1 MIVGI
6 SVAHWL
12 VVVSEVVGIGGSA
25 AYIRDTLAGRSKPNL
40 VSWSM
45 WALAPLI
52 GAAAALS
59 ADADVWATVRILL
72 VGFLSLLILFASFI
86 NPQSYWKLGPFD
98 FACGICALL
107 ALSVWGFASSP
118 RLAILLAAVGD
129 GFASLP
135 TIRKAWSYPETE
147 TGVTYIA
154 SFISAVLIIPSI
166 PVWNIENSAFQI
178 YLLTA
183 NTLLLFCV
191 YRKRFGLVYKI

>member
-12 VVVSEVVGIGGSA
+12 VVVSAVVGIGGSA

-86 NPQSYWKLGPFD
+86 NP
-98 FACGICALL
+98 
-107 ALSVWGFASSP
+107 
-118 RLAILLAAVGD
+118 
-129 GFASLP
+129 
-135 TIRKAWSYPETE
+135 
-147 TGVTYIA
+147 
-154 SFISAVLIIPSI
+154 
-166 PVWNIENSAFQI
+166 
-178 YLLTA
+178 
-183 NTLLLFCV
+183 
-191 YRKRFGLVYKI
+191 